1 MDEVTERRIVY
12 VLCLAVLVFGLYDLS
27 LGLSQSNRQAIGVSV
42 LLIVLSVATPIAV
55 WRSGR
60 AGGETEN
67 EIDMEIDD
75 E

>member
-27 LGLSQSNRQAIGVSV
+27 LGLNQSNRQAIAVSV
-42 LLIVLSVATPIAV
+42 LLIVLSIGTAIAV

-60 AGGETEN
+60 TGGETES
-67 EIDMEIDD
+67 ETESEPDD